1 MAQQRVESGKGRKS
15 GVVKASKKSSSNRA
29 FYLIIGAVAVVGI
42 GSLTYISTRPKDN
55 VNASPIDSTLP
66 PVQSSGYVIG
76 SPTAPLEV
84 TEFGDYE
91 CPACG
96 RFATITEP
104 DIRKNYVE
112 TGKIR
117 WRFIDF
123 PLQMHKNTWQA
134 ARAAACADEQGKF
147 WAFHDLLYQDQD
159 QWNGEA
165 TDNPDKF
172 MKQYGKQVGA
182 DPAKFDEC
190 VDSKKYQAKIQ
201 AHYNLAMQRQ
211 VNQTPTFV
219 IGDQQVASALSY
231 DEMAKLLND
240 ALANAKA
247 PAAKG
252 APAVGGDTALH
263 PASKPTKKG
272 K

>member
-1 MAQQRVESGKGRKS
+1 MAQNRVDAGKGRKS
-15 GVVKASKKSSSNRA
+15 GVVKASKKASASNRA
-29 FYLIIGAVAVVGI
+29 FYLIIGAIAVVGI
-42 GSLTYISTRPKDN
+42 GALTYVTTRTKEGL
-55 VNASPIDSTLP
+55 NASPIDSTLP
-66 PVQSSGYVIG
+66 PVQSAGYVIG
-76 SPTAPLEV
+76 SATAPLEV

-104 DIRKNYVE
+104 DIRKNFVE

-123 PLQMHKNTWQA
+123 PLSMHKNTWQA

-147 WAFHDLLYQDQD
+147 WPFHDLLYQDQD

-165 TDNPDKF
+165 TNNPDKL
-172 MKQYGKQVGA
+172 MKQFGKQVGA
-182 DPAKFDEC
+182 DPGKFNEC

-201 AHYNLAMQRQ
+201 AHYTLAMQRQ
-211 VNQTPTFV
+211 VEQTPTFIV
-219 IGDQQVASALSY
+219 GDQQLAGAVTY
-231 DEMAKLLND
+231 DEMAKNIND
-240 ALANAKA
+240 ALAKAPTAKA
-247 PAAKG
+247 
-252 APAVGGDTALH
+252 APAIGGDTPLKAA
-263 PASKPTKKG
+263 PKATKKG

>member
-1 MAQQRVESGKGRKS
+1 MAQKRVESGKGRKS
-15 GVVKASKKSSSNRA
+15 GVVKASKSSSSNRA
-29 FYLIIGAVAVVGI
+29 FYLIIGVIAVAGI
-42 GSLTYISTRPKDN
+42 GALTYVSTRPKDAID
-55 VNASPIDSTLP
+55 ASPIDSTLP

-96 RFATITEP
+96 RFSSLTEP
-104 DIRKNYVE
+104 DIRKNFVE

-117 WRFIDF
+117 WRFIDY
-123 PLQMHKNTWQA
+123 PLPMHKNTWQA

-147 WAFHDLLYQDQD
+147 WQFHDLLYQNQD

-165 TDNPDKF
+165 TNNPDKF
-172 MKQYGKQVGA
+172 MKQFGKQVGA

-190 VDSKKYQAKIQ
+190 VDSKKYQAKVQ
-201 AHYNLAMQRQ
+201 AHYQLAMARQ
-211 VNQTPTFV
+211 IQQTPTFI
-219 IGDQQVASALSY
+219 IGDQQAASAFSY
-231 DEMAKLLND
+231 DEMAKMIND
-240 ALANAKA
+240 ALAKA
-247 PAAKG
+247 PAAKP

-263 PASKPTKKG
+263 PSAKPTKKG
-272 K
+272 E